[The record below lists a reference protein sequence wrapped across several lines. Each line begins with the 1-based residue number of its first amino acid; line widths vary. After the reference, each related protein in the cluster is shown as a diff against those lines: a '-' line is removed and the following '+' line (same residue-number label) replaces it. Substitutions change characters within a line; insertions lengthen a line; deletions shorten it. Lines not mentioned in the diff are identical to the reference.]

1 MLNVATNFHL
11 MGDENSTQSLRHLT
25 RTFRLINDKLS
36 GSEAIADTTFAAVVS
51 MTQYE
56 RLRGNTKHGL
66 IHFDGLQRMTD
77 MRGGIKQLARTHF
90 ALTLK
95 IFR

>member
-1 MLNVATNFHL
+1 MLNIATNSL
-11 MGDENSTQSLRHLT
+11 LIGDEDSAEALQHLS
-25 RTFRLINDKLS
+25 RTFRLINEKLS
-36 GSEAIADTTFAAVVS
+36 GCEATADTTFAAVVS

-56 RLRGNTKHGL
+56 RLRGNHEHGL
-66 IHFDGLQRMTD
+66 VHLNGLERMTD
-77 MRGGIKQLARTHF
+77 LCGGIGQFSRTHP